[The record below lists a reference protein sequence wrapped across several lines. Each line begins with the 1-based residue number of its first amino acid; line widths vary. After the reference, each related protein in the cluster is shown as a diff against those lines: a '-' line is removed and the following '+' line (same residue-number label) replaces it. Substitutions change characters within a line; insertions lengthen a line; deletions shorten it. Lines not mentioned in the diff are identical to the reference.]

1 MSERHTNENATPSR
15 EDLSPVTAR
24 ESLQQDVDDMFDDP
38 NVRQRIGELIARAV
52 LGPRGG
58 N

>member
-1 MSERHTNENATPSR
+1 MNQNANAPR
-15 EDLSPVTAR
+15 EELSPVTAR

-38 NVRQRIGELIARAV
+38 DVRQRIGELIARAV